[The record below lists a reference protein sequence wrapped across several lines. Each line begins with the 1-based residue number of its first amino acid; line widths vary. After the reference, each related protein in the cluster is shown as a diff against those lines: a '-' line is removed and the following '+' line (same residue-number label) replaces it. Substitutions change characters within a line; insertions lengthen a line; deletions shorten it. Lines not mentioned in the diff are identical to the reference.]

1 MQRHRKSN
9 QLERNPKMLKRT
21 PYLIAAAALVA
32 GAGAGAGSYAA
43 FGTNGAK
50 TTTVINQPVAAGS
63 PTAATKTMS
72 VNGVYRAA
80 RDGVVEIT
88 VTTSGGG
95 SDNSPF
101 PFGGSGSQRS
111 QAQGS
116 GWVYDTAGH
125 IITNDH
131 VVANATSVSVMFSDG
146 SKYSAKVVGAD
157 PSTDLAVLKVNAP
170 SSKLHPL
177 TLGDSSKLEVGDGV
191 VAIGSPF
198 GLDETVTSGIVSALN
213 RDISS
218 TNNFTISGAI
228 QTDAA
233 INHGNSGGP
242 LLNMS
247 GQVVGVTT
255 QIESDSGG
263 NEGVGFAVPSNT
275 ISSIVSKLVKGQ
287 TVQHPYLGV
296 FVQTPANRSG
306 AEVAQVKSGSPAA
319 NAGLKAGDVITA
331 FAGETIQSPDDLT
344 AAVAT
349 KAPGDKVSVTY
360 VRNGNTKTTQVTI
373 GSRPS

>member
-1 MQRHRKSN
+1 
-9 QLERNPKMLKRT
+9 MLKRT
-21 PYLIAAAALVA
+21 PFLIAAVALLA
-32 GAGAGAGSYAA
+32 GVGAGAGSYAA
-43 FGTNGAK
+43 FGTHGGN
-50 TTTVINQPVAAGS
+50 TTVVHETVAAGTPAS
-63 PTAATKTMS
+63 ATKTLS

-80 RDGVVEIT
+80 RDGVVQIT
-88 VTTSGGG
+88 VTTGGSG

-101 PFGGSGSQRS
+101 PFGGGSGSQQS

-116 GWVYDTAGH
+116 GFVYDSSGH
-125 IITNDH
+125 IVTNNH
-131 VVANATSVSVMFSDG
+131 VVSGATKISVMFSDG
-146 SKYSAKVVGAD
+146 SKYSASLVGAD
-157 PSTDLAVLKVNAP
+157 PSTDLAVLKVDAP

-177 TLGDSSKLEVGDGV
+177 TVGDSSKLAVGDGV

-247 GQVVGVTT
+247 GEVVGVTT

-263 NEGVGFAVPSNT
+263 
-275 ISSIVSKLVKGQ
+275 
-287 TVQHPYLGV
+287 
-296 FVQTPANRSG
+296 
-306 AEVAQVKSGSPAA
+306 
-319 NAGLKAGDVITA
+319 
-331 FAGETIQSPDDLT
+331 
-344 AAVAT
+344 
-349 KAPGDKVSVTY
+349 
-360 VRNGNTKTTQVTI
+360 
-373 GSRPS
+373 

>member
-1 MQRHRKSN
+1 
-9 QLERNPKMLKRT
+9 MLKRT
-21 PYLIAAAALVA
+21 PYLIAAVALLA
-32 GAGAGAGSYAA
+32 GVGAGAGSYAA
-43 FGTNGAK
+43 FGTNGGN
-50 TTTVINQPVAAGS
+50 TTVVKETVAAGS
-63 PTAATKTMS
+63 PASATKAMS

-88 VTTSGGG
+88 VTTSGGSG

-101 PFGGSGSQRS
+101 PFGGSGSQQS

-116 GWVYDTAGH
+116 GFVYDSSGH
-125 IITNDH
+125 VITNDH
-131 VVANATSVSVMFSDG
+131 VVANATKISVMFSDG
-146 SKYSAKVVGAD
+146 SKYSASLVGAD
-157 PSTDLAVLKVNAP
+157 PSTDLAVIKVDAP

-177 TLGDSSKLEVGDGV
+177 TMGDSSKLAVGDGV

-198 GLDETVTSGIVSALN
+198 GLDETVTSGIVSALD

-218 TNNFTISGAI
+218 QNNFTISGAI

-247 GQVVGVTT
+247 GEVIGVTS
-255 QIESDSGG
+255 QIESDGGG

-275 ISSIVSKLVKGQ
+275 ISSVASKLVNGQ
-287 TVQHPYLGV
+287 KVEHPYLGV
-296 FVQTPANRSG
+296 FVQAPTDQSG

-319 NAGLKAGDVITA
+319 HAGLKAGDVITS

-344 AAVAT
+344 AAVGA
-349 KAPGDKVSVTY
+349 KAAGDKVSVTY
-360 VRNGNTKTTQVTI
+360 VRDGSTKTTQVTI
-373 GSRPS
+373 GTRPS

>member
-1 MQRHRKSN
+1 
-9 QLERNPKMLKRT
+9 MLQKRT
-21 PYLIAAAALVA
+21 PILIAAAALVA

-43 FGTNGAK
+43 FGTGGAK
-50 TTTVINQPVAAGS
+50 TTTVVQPVATGS
-63 PTAATKTMS
+63 PASSTKTMS

-101 PFGGSGSQRS
+101 PFGGSGSQQS

-131 VVANATSVSVMFSDG
+131 VVANATSISVMFSDG
-146 SKYSAKVVGAD
+146 SKYNAKVVGTDA
-157 PSTDLAVLKVNAP
+157 STDLAVLKVNAP

-177 TLGDSSKLEVGDGV
+177 SLGDSSKLAVGDGV

-198 GLDETVTSGIVSALN
+198 GLDETVTTGIVSALN

-247 GQVVGVTT
+247 GEVVGVTT

-275 ISSIVSKLVKGQ
+275 ISTVASKLVKGE

-296 FVQTPANRSG
+296 FVQAPANRSG

-319 NAGLKAGDVITA
+319 RAGLKAGDVITS
-331 FAGETIQSPDDLT
+331 FAGKTIQSPDDLT
-344 AAVAT
+344 AAVAD

-360 VRNGNTKTTQVTI
+360 VRNGTTKTTQVTI
-373 GSRPS
+373 GNRPS

>member
-1 MQRHRKSN
+1 
-9 QLERNPKMLKRT
+9 MLKRT
-21 PYLIAAAALVA
+21 PYLIAAVALLA
-32 GAGAGAGSYAA
+32 GVGAGAGSYAA
-43 FGTNGAK
+43 FGTHGGN
-50 TTTVINQPVAAGS
+50 TTVVKETVAAGS
-63 PTAATKTMS
+63 PASATKTMS

-88 VTTSGGG
+88 VTTSGGSS

-101 PFGGSGSQRS
+101 PFGGGSGSQRS

-116 GWVYDTAGH
+116 GFVYDSSGH
-125 IITNDH
+125 VITNDH
-131 VVANATSVSVMFSDG
+131 VVANATKISVMFSDG
-146 SKYSAKVVGAD
+146 SKYSASLVGAD
-157 PSTDLAVLKVNAP
+157 PSTDLAVIKVDAP

-177 TLGDSSKLEVGDGV
+177 TIGDSSKLAVGDGV

-198 GLDETVTSGIVSALN
+198 GLDETVTSGIVSALD

-218 TNNFTISGAI
+218 QNNFTIPGAI

-247 GQVVGVTT
+247 GEVVGVTS
-255 QIESDSGG
+255 QIESDGGG

-275 ISSIVSKLVKGQ
+275 ISSVASKLVNGQ
-287 TVQHPYLGV
+287 KVEHPYLGV
-296 FVQTPANRSG
+296 FVETPRNGSG
-306 AEVAQVKSGSPAA
+306 AQVAQVKSGSPAA
-319 NAGLKAGDVITA
+319 HAGLKAGDVITS

-344 AAVAT
+344 AAVGA

-360 VRNGNTKTTQVTI
+360 VRDGNTKTTQVTI
-373 GSRPS
+373 GTRTS

>member
-1 MQRHRKSN
+1 MFR
-9 QLERNPKMLKRT
+9 KRT

-43 FGTNGAK
+43 FGTGGAK
-50 TTTVINQPVAAGS
+50 TTTVVNETVAAGS
-63 PTAATKTMS
+63 PAASSTKTMS
-72 VNGVYRAA
+72 VNGVYRTA

-88 VTTSGGG
+88 VTTSGGSG

-101 PFGGSGSQRS
+101 PFGGSGSQQS

-116 GWVYDTAGH
+116 GFVYDSAGH

-131 VVANATSVSVMFSDG
+131 VVANASAISVMFSDG
-146 SKYSAKVVGAD
+146 SKYSAKVVGTDA
-157 PSTDLAVLKVNAP
+157 STDLAVLKVNAP

-177 TLGDSSKLEVGDGV
+177 TLGDSSKLQVGDGV

-198 GLDETVTSGIVSALN
+198 GLDETVTTGIVSALN

-247 GQVVGVTT
+247 GQVVGINT

-275 ISSIVSKLVKGQ
+275 ISTVASKLVNGQ

-319 NAGLKAGDVITA
+319 DAGLKAGDVITS
-331 FAGETIQSPDDLT
+331 FGGETIQSPDDLT
-344 AAVAT
+344 AAVAA
-349 KAPGDKVSVTY
+349 KAPGNKVTVTY
-360 VRNGNTKTTQVTI
+360 VRNGTTKTTQVTI
-373 GSRPS
+373 GTRPS

>member
-1 MQRHRKSN
+1 
-9 QLERNPKMLKRT
+9 MLQKRT
-21 PYLIAAAALVA
+21 PILIAAAALVA

-43 FGTNGAK
+43 FGTDGAN
-50 TTTVINQPVAAGS
+50 TTTVVQQPVAAGS
-63 PTAATKTMS
+63 PASSTKTMS
-72 VNGVYRAA
+72 VNSVYRAA

-88 VTTSGGG
+88 VTTSGG
-95 SDNSPF
+95 SDNNSPF
-101 PFGGSGSQRS
+101 PGGSGSQQS

-116 GWVYDTAGH
+116 GWVYDTSGH
-125 IITNDH
+125 IVTNDH
-131 VVANATSVSVMFSDG
+131 VVANATSISVMFSDG
-146 SKYSAKVVGAD
+146 SKYSAKVVGTDA
-157 PSTDLAVLKVNAP
+157 STDLAVLKVSAP

-177 TLGDSSKLEVGDGV
+177 TLGDSSKLAVGDGV
-191 VAIGSPF
+191 VAIGAPF
-198 GLDETVTSGIVSALN
+198 GLDETVTTGIVSALN

-247 GQVVGVTT
+247 GQVVGITT

-275 ISSIVSKLVKGQ
+275 ISTVASKLVSGQ
-287 TVQHPYLGV
+287 TVQHAYLGV

-319 NAGLKAGDVITA
+319 DAGLKAGDVITS
-331 FAGETIQSPDDLT
+331 FGGETIQSPDDLT
-344 AAVAT
+344 AAVAA
-349 KAPGDKVSVTY
+349 KAPGNKVSVTY
-360 VRNGNTKTTQVTI
+360 VRNGTTKTTQVTI
-373 GSRPS
+373 GTRPS